1 MMIQSEILIKWEEG
15 DGCNFNKGSV
25 EELEITAHYSTL
37 QYTTVHNSTLE
48 LTLLWQFPIVNECS
62 LAELL
67 LLALSLAELLLA
79 QPLDELLLVFSAA
92 ELLLL
97 VLPLSEA

>member
-1 MMIQSEILIKWEEG
+1 M
-15 DGCNFNKGSV
+15 
-25 EELEITAHYSTL
+25 
-37 QYTTVHNSTLE
+37 
-48 LTLLWQFPIVNECS
+48 NECS

-97 VLPLSEA
+97 VLPLSAA

>member
-1 MMIQSEILIKWEEG
+1 MQYLIGVHHHHIFTSLQSVSMATE
-15 DGCNFNKGSV
+15 
-25 EELEITAHYSTL
+25 A
-37 QYTTVHNSTLE
+37 QRR
-48 LTLLWQFPIVNECS
+48 S

-79 QPLDELLLVFSAA
+79 QPLDEPLLVFSAA